1 MTLKVKLSSVCL
13 GVEGMTC
20 ASCVQSIEQ
29 RIGGLPGVVHIK
41 VSLELKNASIIFDH
55 SHHTPESLA
64 EAVEDMGFDSILSD
78 TTTASVVLTETQLVP
93 IPALLTPE
101 AQQEALTRLAQL
113 QAVLEVQ
120 ENKDQRG
127 VSVTFIPSLISVV
140 QLGEVVSSM
149 APLLEVPTSNSPT
162 EETLVPAPATV
173 SAPATSSQPQLVKMR
188 IEGMVCLSCTT
199 TIEGKIGKL
208 KGVEKIKGYFV
219 IA

>member
-1 MTLKVKLSSVCL
+1 M
-13 GVEGMTC
+13 
-20 ASCVQSIEQ
+20 
-29 RIGGLPGVVHIK
+29 
-41 VSLELKNASIIFDH
+41 SLELKNASIIFDQ

-78 TTTASVVLTETQLVP
+78 TTTSSVVLTETQLVP

-113 QAVLEVQ
+113 QGVLEVQ

-127 VSVTFIPSLISVV
+127 VSVTFIPALISVV
-140 QLGEVVSSM
+140 QLGEVVSSL

-162 EETLVPAPATV
+162 EETLVSVPAPATVLATVTV

-208 KGVEKIKGYFV
+208 KGVEKIKGNFV
-219 IA
+219 LRSSHRFYTEGHYHLIVNQ

>member
-1 MTLKVKLSSVCL
+1 M
-13 GVEGMTC
+13 
-20 ASCVQSIEQ
+20 
-29 RIGGLPGVVHIK
+29 
-41 VSLELKNASIIFDH
+41 SLELKNASIIFDH